1 MTIEQLL
8 EDCAYDTEL
17 KTTEKVTKKVTEDVT
32 IEMNRKYIF
41 GMLEQSLSSDMI
53 CKIANITED
62 QFAAYKE
69 EYDKQKSE

>member
-8 EDCAYDTEL
+8 KDCAYDTEL
-17 KTTEKVTKKVTEDVT
+17 KTTEKVTA
-32 IEMNRKYIF
+32 EMNRKFIF
-41 GMLEQSLSSDMI
+41 GMLEQSLPSDTI

-62 QFAAYKE
+62 QFVAYKE

>member
-17 KTTEKVTKKVTEDVT
+17 KTTEKVTKKVTNDVT
-32 IEMNRKYIF
+32 RKF
-41 GMLEQSLSSDMI
+41 VFRMLDRNLSDEEI
-53 CKIANITED
+53 CELADISMD
-62 QFAAYKE
+62 QVAAYKE